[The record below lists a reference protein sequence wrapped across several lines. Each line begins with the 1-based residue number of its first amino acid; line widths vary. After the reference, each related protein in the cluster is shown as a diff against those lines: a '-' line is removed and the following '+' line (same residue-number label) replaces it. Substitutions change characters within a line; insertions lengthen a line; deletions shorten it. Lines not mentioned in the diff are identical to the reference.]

1 MDESGNLLDSSDWE
15 ALLKISKTL
24 FSTLLFNDVL
34 YQAVRE
40 LANRMEVFRCSIVFV
55 DDKKE
60 IAYVVA
66 TYETPETKRI
76 PLDLKKYPEIV
87 YASQVEEPVF
97 IPDALEHS
105 MLSPFQEILKSIQ
118 IKSILVLPLIQGEKI
133 LGNLILKITGQRI
146 FTPRELQFA
155 AWVARLSTQ
164 AIQNAH
170 HYETLLQEK
179 THLEKLAT
187 IDFLTDTHNHRFF
200 NARLEEEFN
209 RAIRYHLSLSCILL
223 DVDDFKWVNDTY
235 GHRKGDTIL
244 REVASVIKGTI
255 RKTDFLA
262 RYGGEEFVI
271 LLPQT
276 DLAGAYQEGERVREA
291 VRRHYY
297 SDFHE
302 TRKITLSVGVATFP
316 ERGILTTDDLIR
328 AADTALYQ
336 AKRKGKDR
344 TETFTSPAPA

>member
-1 MDESGNLLDSSDWE
+1 MDQSSNLLQPQDWE
-15 ALLKISKTL
+15 SLLETSKTL
-24 FSTLLFNDVL
+24 FSTLGFNEVL
-34 YQAVRE
+34 YQVVRE
-40 LANRMEVFRCSIVFV
+40 MANRMEMIRCSIVFV

-60 IAYVVA
+60 VAYVVA
-66 TYETPETKRI
+66 THETSEAKRI

-87 YASQVEEPVF
+87 YATQVGEPVF
-97 IPDALEHS
+97 ISDATQHA
-105 MLSPFQEILKSIQ
+105 MLIPFQEMLKKISLHSIM
-118 IKSILVLPLIQGEKI
+118 IFPLIQGEKI
-133 LGNLILKITGQRI
+133 LGNLILRI
-146 FTPRELQFA
+146 SSRKAFTPQERQFA
-155 AWVARLSTQ
+155 ERISRLATH
-164 AIQNAH
+164 AIRNAH
-170 HYETLLQEK
+170 HYEVLLQEK
-179 THLEKLAT
+179 NHLEKLAT

-244 REVASVIKGTI
+244 REVASVVKGTI

-276 DLAGAYQEGERVREA
+276 DISGAYQEGERVREA
-291 VRRHYY
+291 VRKHYY
-297 SDFHE
+297 SDIHQ
-302 TRKITLSVGVATFP
+302 TKKITVSLGVASYP
-316 ERGILTTDDLIR
+316 EKTILTTDDLIR

-344 TETFTSPAPA
+344 TEIFFPPSS

>member
-1 MDESGNLLDSSDWE
+1 MDQPSHLLQTHDWE
-15 ALLKISKTL
+15 ALLETSKNL
-24 FSTLLFNDVL
+24 FSTLGFNEVL
-34 YQAVRE
+34 YQVVRE
-40 LANRMEVFRCSIVFV
+40 IANRMEVIRCSIVFV

-60 IAYVVA
+60 VAYVVA
-66 TYETPETKRI
+66 THETSEAKRI

-87 YASQVEEPVF
+87 YATQVGESVY
-97 IPDALEHS
+97 IPDAS
-105 MLSPFQEILKSIQ
+105 QNAMLIPFQEALKKISLHSIF
-118 IKSILVLPLIQGEKI
+118 IFPLIQAEKI
-133 LGNLILKITGQRI
+133 LGNLILRI
-146 FTPRELQFA
+146 SSQKSFTPQEIQFA
-155 AWVARLSTQ
+155 EWISRLATH
-164 AIQNAH
+164 AIRNAH

-179 THLEKLAT
+179 NHLEKLAT

-200 NARLEEEFN
+200 NARLGEEFN

-235 GHRKGDTIL
+235 GHRRGDTIL

-276 DLAGAYQEGERVREA
+276 DLAGAYQEGERIRQA
-291 VRRHYY
+291 VRAHSY
-297 SDFHE
+297 SDTHQ
-302 TRKITLSVGVATFP
+302 TKKITLSLGVASFP
-316 ERGILTTDDLIR
+316 ERNILTTDDLIR

-344 TETFTSPAPA
+344 TENYLPSD